1 VAEADLLRHYP
12 KSKRNVD
19 ERVQQVDERVRE
31 ISMQFGEEYF
41 DGSRIY
47 GYGGYNYHP
56 RFWTD
61 TVRYIKE
68 HYALP
73 DGAHLLDVGSAKGFM
88 LHDFKDQWPDM
99 TVAGIDVSEYAY
111 KNSLQDVRP
120 FLRIGN
126 ATELPFEDDAFD
138 LVISIN
144 TVHNLP
150 ERECKQALKEIMR
163 VTRQHAF
170 VVVDAWRS
178 EEERER
184 LQKWVLTAQ
193 TYMHAD
199 DWLKLFKEVDY
210 TGDYYWT
217 TVD

>member
-1 VAEADLLRHYP
+1 MAEVDLLTHYP

-19 ERVQQVDERVRE
+19 ERVQQVDETARE
-31 ISMQFGEEYF
+31 ISMQFGKEYF
-41 DGSRIY
+41 DGGRIY

-56 RFWTD
+56 RFWSQ
-61 TVRYIKE
+61 TVRHIKE
-68 HYALP
+68 YYALA
-73 DGAHLLDVGSAKGFM
+73 DDAHLLDVGSAKGFM

-99 TVAGIDVSEYAY
+99 TVAGIDISKYAY
-111 KNSLQDVRP
+111 ENSMQDIRP
-120 FLRIGN
+120 FLQIGN
-126 ATELPFEDDAFD
+126 ATELPYEDDSFD

-144 TVHNLP
+144 TVHNLQ
-150 ERECKQALKEIMR
+150 EAECKQALKEIMR

-170 VVVDAWRS
+170 VIVDAWRT

-184 LQKWVLTAQ
+184 LQRWVLTAR

-199 DWLKLFKEVDY
+199 DWLKLFEDVGY
-210 TGDYYWT
+210 TGDYYWF